1 MKKTFADKV
10 PAPAKGQYTDAHEAR
25 PYSQRLQES
34 IAGMFLQVVAEK
46 DAEVARLLQKKLDI
60 AEVDGKASRRQQ
72 NEALLASIP
81 VDKRNLFEE
90 MNAKLVDMQWR
101 ARKVGGINV
110 LNALAE
116 VGVKTGDTF
125 DEVIGRLK
133 EKNVPSAKVQ
143 ELVDELKVWPS
154 LTTHPTNP
162 TSLDYTL
169 QGLAVDKA
177 LADPATQQK
186 ELEALLRKVR
196 DTQMDET
203 PNQSGERKKTPE
215 KEATELLA
223 ILDVIYDSAAGPE
236 KRLRTA
242 LDKNGYTDVEIK
254 NPLLDLNVW
263 GPGDGDGN
271 PNMTAEVLAA
281 FVTRAKARIQER
293 YAEEIKVLAPALEA
307 EGYGKAAADLQA
319 IGARLGSYGS
329 DEKRLQAD
337 VSAVVAQVDKGAKS
351 YGLLDDF
358 ETKVETFGTRFTRID
373 VRHNSKDLMTT
384 VGRVLEA
391 TYQIGN
397 ASDFMEMDADKQAA
411 LIKTKFNDAE
421 FLARVKALDPKTM
434 IDTTNGEDKDG
445 QTAMRVLTRM
455 RVMAENPEMFQ
466 KLIIAETTSAANG
479 LAALLMLKAAG
490 NEVANEKATVDVVP
504 LFESRKDL
512 EEAPKVVHTLCT
524 DEVFG
529 AHVRARGYML
539 SMIAKSDTARLSGPG
554 VQGQQEETAGKILA
568 LNRESYGAAMYVMLG
583 GGDDQMRGGG
593 RIVETPHVML
603 RAEAREGGHYPAKL
617 AMTVQGL
624 QLQLIFGSSLLAE
637 NFQESFAAQSMLA
650 NARATGLVEW
660 RPVPPGVNETQ
671 AYLHAKEYFRE
682 AMDRYEQAIGD
693 KGSPARETI
702 KAYFSSF
709 PSEIIEWTNKSSRPG
724 ARTKT
729 TDPIEGR
736 AISLDQRS
744 KHDGAYLTA
753 TVGLVGAL
761 EHLASM
767 PYYGSRDEGGEPIS
781 ALRHAYMG
789 NKSFRDNIRMQ
800 AVVLHQK
807 DYDMAWMK
815 HGGRPEEGE
824 AERLA
829 LAYNPSAVNEP
840 RVFLAA
846 LEKAD
851 RREAALIHEAIT
863 GEKPA
868 PDITLKT
875 PLEAGWPN
883 LAEQMD
889 HRERQSEW
897 AKLMEVYCINKINK
911 CHDEHQPIPDWLREL
926 GYHAYIGANP
936 TYSSPS
942 FSLTMTDP
950 QKEGKL
956 QLSERNERIEASLAM
971 PQWSGAR
978 SLV

>member
-1 MKKTFADKV
+1 MKFAKKV
-10 PAPAKGQYTDAHEAR
+10 PGPVKGHYKDANQEK

-34 IAGMFLQVVAEK
+34 VAEIFLRMVEEK
-46 DAEVARLLQKKLDI
+46 DAEIARLLQKKLDI
-60 AEVDGKASRRQQ
+60 AEVADKPSRRAK
-72 NEALLASIP
+72 NEALLVSIP
-81 VDKRNLFEE
+81 REKRNLFEE

-133 EKNVPSAKVQ
+133 ENSVPATKVQ

-169 QGLAVDKA
+169 KGLAVDKA

-186 ELEALLRKVR
+186 ELEELLRSVL

-203 PNQSGERKKTPE
+203 PNDKGERKKTPE

-242 LDKNGYTDVEIK
+242 LDQNGYTNVEIK

-281 FVTRAKARIQER
+281 FVTRAKTRIQER
-293 YAEEIKVLAPALEA
+293 YLEEIKEFVPALRA
-307 EGYGKAAADLQA
+307 ENYGKAADDLAA
-319 IGARLGSYGS
+319 IGARLGSYGK
-329 DEKRLQAD
+329 DEARLQAD
-337 VSAVVAQVDKGAKS
+337 VRAVVAQVGKDAKIH
-351 YGLLDDF
+351 GMLDDF

-421 FLARVKALDPKTM
+421 FLEPVKALDPQTM
-434 IDTTNGEDKDG
+434 IDTNNGEDKDG

-490 NEVANEKATVDVVP
+490 NEVANDKASVDVVP

-660 RPVPPGVNETQ
+660 RPVPQGVNETQ
-671 AYLHAKEYFRE
+671 AYLHAKDYFRE
-682 AMDRYEQAIGD
+682 AMDRYEQAIGY

-702 KAYFSSF
+702 KAYFRSF

-761 EHLASM
+761 EHLAGM
-767 PYYGSRDEGGEPIS
+767 PYYGGKGEDVEPIS

-800 AVVLHQK
+800 AVILHQK

-815 HGGRPEEGE
+815 HGRRPTEEE
-824 AERLA
+824 AESLA
-829 LAYNPSAVNEP
+829 LAYNPTAVNEP

-851 RREAALIHEAIT
+851 HREAMLIYEAIT

-868 PDITLKT
+868 PGISLKA

-897 AKLMEVYCINKINK
+897 AKLMEVYCINKIKK
-911 CHDEHQPIPDWLREL
+911 CHEDREHIPDWLREL
-926 GYHAYIGANP
+926 AVHAYVGANP

-942 FSLTMTDP
+942 FILTMTDP
-950 QKEGKL
+950 QKEGKE
-956 QLSERNERIEASLAM
+956 QLSERNDRIEASLKM
-971 PQWSGAR
+971 PQWSGGRGVAE
-978 SLV
+978 